1 MLPHLPHKLAPT
13 DPRVHE
19 LIRERWSPRAFSD
32 REVSW
37 QDLRVLFEAA
47 EWAASSFNEQ
57 PWRFIVAT
65 RADQPNW
72 NKLLECLVEANQ
84 TWARN
89 APVLMLT
96 AAKRTFSQTGKPN
109 YHALH
114 DTGMALAHL
123 MLQATFMGLAAH
135 SMAGFHHDKSRAAF
149 SIPEDYDLGAAVAVG
164 YPGDP
169 ASLPPRLQAAEVA
182 PRTRKPL
189 SDFVF
194 TGVWGELRVA
204 G

>member
-1 MLPHLPHKLAPT
+1 MPPEIKLAPT

-19 LIRERWSPRAFSD
+19 LIRQRRSPRAFSD
-32 REVSW
+32 RDVPA

-57 PWRFIVAT
+57 PWRFIVTT
-65 RADQPNW
+65 RSDRPNW
-72 NKLLECLVEANQ
+72 QKLLECLVEANQ

-89 APVLMLT
+89 APVLILT
-96 AAKRTFSQTGKPN
+96 AAKRAFIQTGKPN

-114 DTGMALAHL
+114 DTGMALANL
-123 MLQATFMGLAAH
+123 MLQATSMGLAAH
-135 SMAGFHHDKSRAAF
+135 AMAGFDHDKSRAAF
-149 SIPEDYDLGAAVAVG
+149 SIPEDYDLGAAVAIG

-169 ASLPPRLQAAEVA
+169 ASLPPRLQAAEIA

-189 SDFVF
+189 SDLVF
-194 TGVWGELRVA
+194 AGAWGQPYSL
-204 G
+204 

>member
-1 MLPHLPHKLAPT
+1 MPPQLPQKLAPT

-19 LIRERWSPRAFSD
+19 LIRRRWSPRAFSD
-32 REVSW
+32 REVSS

-65 RADQPNW
+65 RAAQPNW
-72 NKLLECLVEANQ
+72 QKLLDCLVEANQ
-84 TWARN
+84 TWAKN

-96 AAKRTFSQTGKPN
+96 AAKRVFTQTGNPN

-114 DTGMALAHL
+114 DTGMALANL
-123 MLQATFMGLAAH
+123 MLQASSMGLAAH
-135 SMAGFHHDKSRAAF
+135 AMAGFDHDKSRAAF
-149 SIPEDYDLGAAVAVG
+149 GIPDDYDLGAAVAIG

-189 SDFVF
+189 SDIVF
-194 TGVWGELRVA
+194 SGDWGRAA
-204 G
+204 GI